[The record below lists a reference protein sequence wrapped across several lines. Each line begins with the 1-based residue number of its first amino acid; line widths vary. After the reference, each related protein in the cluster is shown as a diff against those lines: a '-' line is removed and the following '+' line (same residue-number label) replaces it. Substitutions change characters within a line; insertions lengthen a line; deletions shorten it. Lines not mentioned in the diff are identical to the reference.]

1 MVLLFLIQN
10 MGENR
15 LLNAIRSKGKNLE
28 AEISFFDHL
37 EVLRWHLIRSAAA
50 IIVFACVA
58 FYYFDDIW
66 QNVIMGPK
74 RGDFFSYQMLC
85 KLGELLNKPS
95 ICIDTD
101 LPGKIINTEMA
112 GQFSLKINSSIM
124 IGIMIGFPY
133 LLWEIWRFVKP
144 ALAEKEQKA
153 ANGFVFFASSLF
165 AIGILF
171 GYYVVAPLSL
181 HFLTNY
187 TISPDIQNTFTIDSY
202 LTSVA
207 TLTLVSG
214 IVFQLPVLVFI
225 LATLGILTP
234 KFMREKRRF
243 AIIIIMIIAMLVT
256 PTPDVTTML
265 VISTPLFLLYEVSI
279 GVAAR
284 VQKRKL
290 KKEQDFLNA

>member
-1 MVLLFLIQN
+1 

-28 AEISFFDHL
+28 AEMSFFDHL

-133 LLWEIWRFVKP
+133 NPRLPKKNKRQPTV
-144 ALAEKEQKA
+144 
-153 ANGFVFFASSLF
+153 S
-165 AIGILF
+165 
-171 GYYVVAPLSL
+171 Y
-181 HFLTNY
+181 FL
-187 TISPDIQNTFTIDSY
+187 PPHY
-202 LTSVA
+202 L
-207 TLTLVSG
+207 
-214 IVFQLPVLVFI
+214 Q
-225 LATLGILTP
+225 
-234 KFMREKRRF
+234 
-243 AIIIIMIIAMLVT
+243 
-256 PTPDVTTML
+256 
-265 VISTPLFLLYEVSI
+265 
-279 GVAAR
+279 
-284 VQKRKL
+284 
-290 KKEQDFLNA
+290 

>member
-1 MVLLFLIQN
+1 MS
-10 MGENR
+10 ENR

-28 AEISFFDHL
+28 AEMSFFDHL
-37 EVLRWHLIRSAAA
+37 EVLRWHLIRSAVA
-50 IIVFACVA
+50 IIVFASFA

-66 QNVIMGPK
+66 QKIIMGPK
-74 RGDFFSYQMLC
+74 HGDFLTYRMLC
-85 KLGELLNKPS
+85 KLGDLLGNKS
-95 ICIDTD
+95 LCINTD

-112 GQFSLKINSSIM
+112 GQFSLQINSSIM
-124 IGIMIGFPY
+124 IGITLGFPY

-144 ALAEKEQKA
+144 ALEEKEQKA
-153 ANGFVFFASSLF
+153 ASGFVFFASSLF
-165 AIGILF
+165 TIGILF
-171 GYYVVAPLSL
+171 GYYIVAPLSL

-214 IVFQLPVLVFI
+214 IVFQLPVIVYI
-225 LATLGILTP
+225 LASLGILTP
-234 KFMREKRRF
+234 KFMREKRRI

-265 VISTPLFLLYEVSI
+265 VISAPLFLLYELSI

-290 KKEQDFLNA
+290 KKQQEFLNS

>member
-1 MVLLFLIQN
+1 MS
-10 MGENR
+10 ENR

-28 AEISFFDHL
+28 AEMSFFDHL
-37 EVLRWHLIRSAAA
+37 EVLRWHLIRAASA

-58 FYYFDDIW
+58 FYFFDDIW
-66 QNVIMGPK
+66 QKIVMGPK
-74 RGDFFSYQMLC
+74 HGNFFTYRMLC
-85 KLGELLNKPS
+85 KLGELLHSPGM
-95 ICIDTD
+95 CISSD
-101 LPGKIINTEMA
+101 LPGEMQNTELA
-112 GQFSLKINSSIM
+112 GQFSLQINSSIM
-124 IGIMIGFPY
+124 LGITLGFPY

-144 ALAEKEQKA
+144 ALEEREQKA
-153 ANGFVFFASSLF
+153 ASGFVFFASSLF

-171 GYYVVAPLSL
+171 GYYIVAPLSL

-187 TISPDIQNTFTIDSY
+187 QISPEIHNIFTIDSY

-214 IVFQLPVLVFI
+214 IVFQLPVIVYI
-225 LATLGILTP
+225 LASLGILTP
-234 KFMREKRRF
+234 KFMREKRRI

-265 VISTPLFLLYEVSI
+265 VISSPLFLLYELSI

-290 KKEQDFLNA
+290 KKQQEFLNS

>member
-1 MVLLFLIQN
+1 MS
-10 MGENR
+10 ENR

-28 AEISFFDHL
+28 AEMSFFDHL
-37 EVLRWHLIRSAAA
+37 EVLRWHLIRSAVA
-50 IIVFACVA
+50 IIVFASFA
-58 FYYFDDIW
+58 FYYFDEIW
-66 QNVIMGPK
+66 QNIIMGPK
-74 RGDFFSYQMLC
+74 HGDFFTYRMLC
-85 KLGELLNKPS
+85 KLGDLVNSPGM
-95 ICIDTD
+95 CINSD
-101 LPGKIINTEMA
+101 LPGKIQNTEMA
-112 GQFSLKINSSIM
+112 GQFSLQINSSIM
-124 IGIMIGFPY
+124 IGITLGFPY

-144 ALAEKEQKA
+144 ALEEKEQKA
-153 ANGFVFFASSLF
+153 ASGFVFFASSLF
-165 AIGILF
+165 AVGILF

-187 TISPDIQNTFTIDSY
+187 QISPDIQNIFTIDSY

-214 IVFQLPVLVFI
+214 IVFQLPVIVYI
-225 LATLGILTP
+225 LASLGILTP
-234 KFMREKRRF
+234 KFMREKRRI

-265 VISTPLFLLYEVSI
+265 VISAPLFLLYELSI

-290 KKEQDFLNA
+290 KKQQDFLNS